1 MGLSDK
7 LPETLFEGYDSD
19 ICRSAKVLAMVDTD
33 GREITHA
40 AAGERVEVILDRT
53 SFYGEMGGQV
63 GDTGKLVGEATEL
76 VVTDT
81 KHHEGGLVAHIANV
95 VSGELEV
102 GDTVDTVV
110 DHDRRELIR
119 RNHTATHLLD
129 AALKEVLGDHV
140 SQAGSLV
147 APDRL
152 RFDFTHFEAMTPDE
166 LGRVE
171 DMVNAEIFAA
181 EPMVTRVMGIEEAK
195 ASGAVALFGE
205 KYGDVVRVVSTGKG
219 EKPFSRELCGGTH
232 ARNTAELG
240 LFKIVSEGSV
250 GSNARRL
257 EAVTS
262 VGAIE
267 YVDERLQQLDR
278 VAAVLKSRPIDV
290 LARVE
295 SLERELRDAKRQLSE
310 ATLGASA
317 GQLSSLAEAAVQLEG
332 YRCVFLRLE
341 GPTGKELRGVW
352 DSIRDSMG
360 GGAVACVVAST
371 TPDGRVALLAAG
383 TAAAVDAGFHA
394 GNIIKKLAGTVGG
407 RGGGKA
413 GMAQAGGSDPTGID
427 RALAQAK
434 SLLAA

>member
-1 MGLSDK
+1 MS
-7 LPETLFEGYDSD
+7 
-19 ICRSAKVLAMVDTD
+19 
-33 GREITHA
+33 
-40 AAGERVEVILDRT
+40 
-53 SFYGEMGGQV
+53 
-63 GDTGKLVGEATEL
+63 
-76 VVTDT
+76 
-81 KHHEGGLVAHIANV
+81 HIANV
-95 VSGELEV
+95 VSGELEA

-166 LGRVE
+166 LERVE

-262 VGAIE
+262 VGAIK

-278 VAAVLKSRPIDV
+278 VAAVLKSRPIDA